1 MVLPLDL
8 IGAASFVTAAATA
21 LSRSVLRVT
30 EGGLRSSVHRSIWE
44 QAFIPLDS
52 TERSAVKLAVD
63 GIGARIAEIAGAVV
77 ILFWLKQAASNG
89 ALPMPLDTSWMVWF
103 TLATVAIW
111 LIITQK
117 LRTQVKKEV
126 TEAKVTQLQDVECE
140 RFPDQC
146 PCTTELGKGI
156 A

>member
-1 MVLPLDL
+1 
-8 IGAASFVTAAATA
+8 
-21 LSRSVLRVT
+21 
-30 EGGLRSSVHRSIWE
+30 
-44 QAFIPLDS
+44 
-52 TERSAVKLAVD
+52 VD
-63 GIGARIAEIAGAVV
+63 GIGARIAEILGAIV
-77 ILFWLKQAASNG
+77 ILLWLRQAASAG

-111 LIITQK
+111 LVITQK
-117 LRTQVKKEV
+117 LRTQVKQAVGEPKVIPV
-126 TEAKVTQLQDVECE
+126 TDVECE